1 MRHPP
6 ANGFEAAYAHHQ
18 AGRLTQAVTLYRR
31 LRSVAPRD
39 YRVLHI
45 GGAALFQLNQPAEA
59 VEWLNLAARQQ
70 PKSGATRMCL
80 GLALARLGRP
90 DSAEEQLRAAVR
102 LDPGNAEALCNLGS
116 FLLVNGRTDEGIATL
131 RQSVA
136 ARPGDAHAW
145 SSLGSAL
152 LATGQAEAALDAQ
165 NHALAVA
172 PQHLKARSARAQALY
187 ACRRLPE
194 ALADFEAV
202 IAADP
207 AEHEARS
214 FRLLL
219 LHYVDGL
226 PRERLAAE
234 HAAYGRAVAPAAPR
248 ARPRRAGTARP
259 LRVAWFSPD
268 FRTHSVAFF
277 FEPLLAQLDPAE
289 FELVLYHDHFT
300 QDATSLRLKA
310 RAALWRNFVG
320 QPDALVEARVLTDAP
335 DILVDLAGHTG
346 FNRMALL
353 ARRLAPVQVSYLGY
367 PDTTGLTAM
376 DYRLTDAWADPPGDT
391 DALHTE
397 KLVRFAPTAWC
408 YQPPEQAPEVT
419 LPPAAHPSRPGI
431 TFGSFNNLNKLSP
444 ATLSLWARVLA
455 ATPGSRLLIKGHTPE
470 PGRLLAEAQLA
481 GIPGERIVLTPTVA
495 GLANHLASYHGVDI
509 ALDPLPYHGTTTTC
523 EALWMGRPV
532 VSLAGDRHA
541 NRVGVSLL
549 TAAGQS
555 DCIAATAD
563 DYVRIAT
570 GLAADREALA
580 SRCRS
585 LRAALKASP
594 LLDHVGQGRRLAAA
608 LRQCWEESAHATT

>member
-6 ANGFEAAYAHHQ
+6 ANGFETAYAHHQ
-18 AGRLTQAVTLYRR
+18 AGRLAQAVTIYRR
-31 LRSVAPRD
+31 LRSAAPRD
-39 YRVLHI
+39 YRVLHV

-80 GLALARLGRP
+80 GLALAKLGRP
-90 DSAEEQLRAAVR
+90 ESAEQQLREAVR
-102 LDPGNAEALCNLGS
+102 LEPGNAESLCNLGS
-116 FLLVNGRTDEGIATL
+116 FLLVSGRSDEAIATL
-131 RQSVA
+131 RRSVA

-152 LATGQAEAALDAQ
+152 LATGRAEAALEAQ
-165 NHALAVA
+165 NQALAAA
-172 PQHLKARSARAQALY
+172 PQHRKARSARAQALY
-187 ACRRLPE
+187 ACRRLQE
-194 ALADFEAV
+194 ALAEFEAV
-202 IAADP
+202 VTADP

-219 LHYVDGL
+219 LHYLDGM
-226 PRERLAAE
+226 PRGQLAAE
-234 HAAYGRAVAPAAPR
+234 HAAYGRAVAPAQ
-248 ARPRRAGTARP
+248 PRRLPRRSGAGRP
-259 LRVAWFSPD
+259 LRVAWLSPD

-277 FEPLLAQLDPAE
+277 LEPLLAQLDPAE

-300 QDATSLRLKA
+300 MDETSHRLKT

-320 QPDALVEARVLTDAP
+320 QPDSLVEAQVLADAP
-335 DILVDLAGHTG
+335 DILIDLAGHTG

-353 ARRLAPVQVSYLGY
+353 ARRLAPVQISYLGY
-367 PDTTGLTAM
+367 PDTTGLAAM
-376 DYRLTDAWADPPGDT
+376 DYRLTDALADPPGET

-419 LPPAAHPSRPGI
+419 APPSAHPSRPGV

-444 ATLSLWARVLA
+444 ATLGLWARVLA

-470 PGRLLAEAQLA
+470 PGRLLAEARLA
-481 GIPGERIVLTPTVA
+481 GIPGDCVVLAPNAA
-495 GLANHLASYHGVDI
+495 GLADHLACYHGVDI

-532 VSLAGDRHA
+532 ISLAGDRHA
-541 NRVGVSLL
+541 SRVGVSLL
-549 TAAGQS
+549 TAAGQA
-555 DCIAATAD
+555 DCVAMTPD
-563 DYVRIAT
+563 EYVRIAS
-570 GLAADREALA
+570 GLAADPEALA
-580 SRCRS
+580 ARCRG
-585 LRAALKASP
+585 LRAALSASP
-594 LLDHVGQGRRLAAA
+594 LLDHAGQGRRLAAA
-608 LRQCWEESAHATT
+608 LRQCWEESADATT